1 MMEQLNPR
9 ARSDE
14 YGSRINRVHSPVL
27 GHGIPPLTV
36 VLASFLPA
44 LIMTSALPF
53 IPPFGFMML
62 VAWRIVR
69 PGLFPVWIGLPLGAF
84 DDLFSG
90 QPFGSAILLWSLA
103 MIAIELVEARFPW
116 RNFVQDWLAISALV
130 ALYIL
135 AAAFVS
141 GAKLTVP
148 GVAALLPQILFSAL
162 LFPLVARLV
171 ARWDRLR
178 LKRFVKVS

>member
-1 MMEQLNPR
+1 MDRLNPR

-27 GHGIPPLTV
+27 GHGVPPATV
-36 VLASFLPA
+36 MLASFLPT
-44 LIMTSALPF
+44 LILTGALPF
-53 IPPFGFMML
+53 MPPFGFMML

-103 MIAIELVEARFPW
+103 MIAIELVDARFPW
-116 RNFVQDWLAISALV
+116 RNFVQDWLAVCALIV
-130 ALYIL
+130 LYIL
-135 AAAFVS
+135 AAAFLS
-141 GAKLTVP
+141 GTTPTVP
-148 GVAALLPQILFSAL
+148 GIVSLVPQIIISAL

-178 LKRFVKVS
+178 LMRFIKVG

>member
-1 MMEQLNPR
+1 M
-9 ARSDE
+9 
-14 YGSRINRVHSPVL
+14 
-27 GHGIPPLTV
+27 
-36 VLASFLPA
+36 
-44 LIMTSALPF
+44 
-53 IPPFGFMML
+53 
-62 VAWRIVR
+62 
-69 PGLFPVWIGLPLGAF
+69 FPVWIGLPLGAF

-116 RNFVQDWLAISALV
+116 RNFVQDWLAISALI

-148 GVAALLPQILFSAL
+148 GVAALMPQILFSAL